1 MRRRLPFV
9 LSIMALAVAVLG
21 FTPLGEAASSVVRVA
36 LFANNAGKIDGFD
49 TSKVGKPNAIPVLNK
64 HGQLPVRVIPN
75 KDISV
80 AVDNV
85 GPRGPQGAQGPAG
98 QAGPP
103 GPQGAQGPAGLNG
116 ERGPAGPSGP
126 QGAKGDT
133 GPAGAQG
140 PPGPTGVAGP
150 KGDKGVPGD
159 KGATGAQG
167 PQGPK
172 GDKGDP
178 GSALA
183 FARVSIDGDGNA
195 TLLGASKNVNAIAA
209 STVDGNRLVCFD
221 LSVDTSNAV
230 ATPRIGSG
238 FRGIQAAAQAASSG
252 CSGSTADAAV
262 LVQGTDAVTFDAA
275 FN

>member
-1 MRRRLPFV
+1 MRRRLPIV
-9 LSIMALAVAVLG
+9 LSITALAVAVLG

-36 LFANNAGKIDGFD
+36 MFASNAGKLDGFD

-85 GPRGPQGAQGPAG
+85 GPRGPQGSAGP
-98 QAGPP
+98 AGPP
-103 GPQGAQGPAGLNG
+103 GPQGAQGASGLNG
-116 ERGPAGPSGP
+116 ERGAAGPAGPQGP
-126 QGAKGDT
+126 KGDT

-140 PPGPTGVAGP
+140 TQGTTGAQGP
-150 KGDKGVPGD
+150 KGDKG
-159 KGATGAQG
+159 ATGDTGSAG
-167 PQGPK
+167 AQGPK
-172 GDKGDP
+172 GDKGDL

-183 FARVSIDGDGNA
+183 FARVSIDGSANA
-195 TLLGASKNVNAIAA
+195 TLGASKNVNSVAA
-209 STVDGNRLVCFD
+209 STTGDGNLLVCFD
-221 LSVDTSNAV
+221 LGVGASNAV

-238 FRGIQAAAQAASSG
+238 FRGVQAAAPADSAG
-252 CSGSTADAAV
+252 CSGATADAGV
-262 LVQGTDAVTFDAA
+262 LIQGTDAVTFDVA